1 MNEDKMYEML
11 MSIMQ
16 DLAVVKSK
24 LDTLEEIKIDAKTSN
39 AKIERLENITERQE
53 KQISVLENRS
63 NILEQF
69 VRDNMVESK
78 KEKNSIMLSIGIAV
92 FSAVLSLLFR
102 YLVMLNLNLEYPPRC
117 SPTKWL
123 FKNTLMDMLTPSN
136 SRYISSSSLKSI

>member
-39 AKIERLENITERQE
+39 AKIEKLENITERQE
-53 KQISVLENRS
+53 KQISSLENRS

-69 VRDNMVESK
+69 VRDSMIESK
-78 KEKNSIMLSIGIAV
+78 KEKNSVMLSIGIAIL
-92 FSAVLSLLFR
+92 SATLSLLFR
-102 YLVMLNLNLEYPPRC
+102 
-117 SPTKWL
+117 
-123 FKNTLMDMLTPSN
+123 F
-136 SRYISSSSLKSI
+136 I

>member
-53 KQISVLENRS
+53 KQIESLENR
-63 NILEQF
+63 NNTLEQF
-69 VRDNMVESK
+69 VRDGMVESK
-78 KEKNSIMLSIGIAV
+78 KEKNGVMLSIGIAIL
-92 FSAVLSLLFR
+92 SATLSLLFG
-102 YLVMLNLNLEYPPRC
+102 LL
-117 SPTKWL
+117 
-123 FKNTLMDMLTPSN
+123 
-136 SRYISSSSLKSI
+136 